1 MSPEYRASRAFWKN
15 RLEQVTDVFNFRQ
28 LRSAAITAKEPAAS
42 YDHPLSED
50 VYQTINAK
58 MGDND
63 TGIFVYLLAAAG
75 ILLKKYSGN
84 QTVIINSPAY
94 ATGNH
99 AEVHIPL
106 VPLVLRFGETVK
118 SYLAGVKE
126 MVKESY
132 SHQYFPLQL
141 LDDRQPAAYSNVLI
155 SCEAIHH
162 PVEPAIAHDLE
173 INICR
178 NEGLSISCRY
188 QPAAFEAGFIRRL
201 CGHLE
206 QVLQAIAKPGAR
218 LKDIDILS
226 AAEKEQLLLHF
237 NQTYAANTAHT
248 FQELFERQ
256 VKKTPYATALVFEE
270 SSLSYQDLNEQANT
284 LAHHLKEV
292 HGIMPNDRVGLL
304 LNRSERMIIA
314 LLGILK
320 AGAAFLPIDTSTPA
334 ARITGILQDAGV
346 RLLLTDSDQ
355 ALHYAAFAGASILLD
370 KELSALPQ
378 RTDNPAQTAV
388 PADLAYV
395 LYTSGSTGKPKGVMV
410 GNDNLCHYV
419 QWANHYYFDNILG
432 KTFALCTNISFDL
445 TITSIFT
452 TLLRGDQ
459 LYVCSNKDIGDLLL
473 ELFGG
478 TTGVNTVKLTPAHIS
493 MLSALPLK
501 ETAIQ
506 HVILG
511 GETLTAFQVKTLQ
524 RLNPDINIYNE
535 YGPTEITV
543 GCTIKKVKDV
553 ATDLATVGKPIANTQ
568 VYILDGSLQL
578 LPAGIIG
585 EICIGGKGVTKG
597 YLHRDEL
604 SREKFVDDP
613 FDNSGGKIYRT
624 GDLGRWTA
632 EGELVFLGRR
642 DNQVKIRGYR
652 VELGEVETALLE
664 YPGIKDAVALAI
676 GQEQNGACLAAWF
689 IAAGAVEI
697 PQLKTALANSLPA
710 YMIPTYFT
718 RMDRFPVNAN
728 GKVERAALPLPC
740 TEPGSRAAYEAP
752 TTAVE
757 VLLVQAFQQVLDKER
772 IGVLDDFF
780 ETGGDSIKAMQ
791 IASQLYEAGYRLE
804 VRNILAN
811 PTIRQLA
818 PVVKPLDKQANQ
830 HMITGE
836 MPLTPIQQQF
846 FDFPR
851 KAYHHFNF
859 GLLFFSENRLEEEM
873 LRAVFSKLQEHH
885 DALRITFDTTG
896 PQIIQYN
903 HGRGF
908 PLSLEVYDYRSL
920 QNGVAEMSRRV
931 SDMQGEIDLRNGP
944 LLKLGLFQ
952 LADGDRLALIIHHL
966 VMDVVSLRIIFEDLG
981 TLFRQ
986 YTRGRPLALPK
997 KTDAFKVW
1005 SEELQA
1011 YANSSAFLQELP
1023 YWKKLLAKRTATI
1036 LPDLPEG
1043 SNLVKDSAAQDVSLG
1058 ISATELLLTA
1068 VNSRFNTEINDI
1080 LLTALA
1086 LSMEQTFGIRT
1097 CMVLMEGH
1105 GRESILDGV
1114 NINRTVG
1121 YFTSVYPVIITA
1133 AGDDLGAVI
1142 KQNRQWIHE
1151 IPNKGV
1157 GYGILKYLT
1166 AAEYKQGIDLS
1177 RSPQVVFNYF
1187 GQLDQDFAQVP
1198 FRFSK
1203 EGTGEIQDAHEQ
1215 REHELYITGIV
1226 ESREFSLRAEY
1237 SGARFHAATIAA
1249 FLENYK
1255 LALHAVIE
1263 HCCAAVAV

>member
-1 MSPEYRASRAFWKN
+1 MSPEYRSSRTFWKN
-15 RLEQVTDVFNFRQ
+15 RLEQVNDAFSFRQ
-28 LRSAAITAKEPAAS
+28 LRSAVIATKETAVR
-42 YDHPLSED
+42 YDHTLSEE
-50 VYQTINAK
+50 VYQSIRTK

-63 TGIFVYLLAAAG
+63 TGIFVYLLAAVG
-75 ILLKKYSGN
+75 VLLRKYSGN
-84 QTVIINSPAY
+84 QTLIINSPAY
-94 ATGNH
+94 ALGNSGQAH
-99 AEVHIPL
+99 VPV
-106 VPLVLRFGETVK
+106 VPLVLRSAETVK

-132 SHQYFPLQL
+132 SHQDFPLQL
-141 LDDRQPAAYSNVLI
+141 LDNRSTAYSNVLI
-155 SCEAIHH
+155 SAEAIHL
-162 PVEPAIAHDLE
+162 PVAPAVPHDLE
-173 INICR
+173 ISICR
-178 NEGLSISCRY
+178 NEGLSISISY
-188 QPAAFEAGFIRRL
+188 QPAAFEAGFISNM
-201 CGHLE
+201 CAHLE
-206 QVLQAIAKPGAR
+206 RVLRTFARPGLR
-218 LKDIDILS
+218 LEDIDILS
-226 AAEKEQLLLHF
+226 AAEREQLLVYF
-237 NQTYAANTAHT
+237 NHTYVASTTHT

-256 VKKTPYATALVFEE
+256 VKKTPYATAVVFEE
-270 SSLSYQDLNEQANT
+270 ISLSYQELNEQANT
-284 LAHHLKEV
+284 LAHHLREL
-292 HGIMPNDRVGLL
+292 HDIRPNDRVGLL

-334 ARITGILQDAGV
+334 GRISGILQDAGV

-355 ALHYAAFAGASILLD
+355 SQHYTNFAGTSILLD
-370 KELSALPQ
+370 EQLSALPQ
-378 RTDNPAQTAV
+378 RTENPLQTAA
-388 PADLAYV
+388 PSDLAYV

-419 QWANHYYFDNILG
+419 QWANSYYFNNILG

-459 LYVCSNKDIGDLLL
+459 LYVCANKDIGDILQ

-478 TTGVNTVKLTPAHIS
+478 RTGVNTVKLTPAHIS
-493 MLSALPLK
+493 MLSALPLQ
-501 ETAIQ
+501 TTRIQ

-524 RLNPDINIYNE
+524 RLNPEINIYNE

-543 GCTIKKVKDV
+543 GCTIKKVSDV
-553 ATDLATVGKPIANTQ
+553 TTDLATVGTPIANTQ

-578 LPAGIIG
+578 LPVGVVG

-597 YLHRDEL
+597 YLHRDDL
-604 SREKFVDDP
+604 TSEKFVDDP
-613 FDNSGGKIYRT
+613 FAKNNAAKIYRT
-624 GDLGRWTA
+624 GDMGRWT
-632 EGELVFLGRR
+632 EDGELVFLGRR

-652 VELGEVETALLE
+652 VELGEIETALLD
-664 YPGIKDAVALAI
+664 YPGIKDAVVMAVD
-676 GQEQNGACLAAWF
+676 QEQGNASLAAWF
-689 IAAGAVEI
+689 IAERPVDIA
-697 PQLKTALANSLPA
+697 QLKAALSNSLPA
-710 YMIPTYFT
+710 YMIPTCFT
-718 RMDRFPVNAN
+718 QMDRFPVNTN
-728 GKVERAALPLPC
+728 GKVERAALPLP
-740 TEPGSRAAYEAP
+740 GAAAGHVAYEAP
-752 TTAVE
+752 ATTVE
-757 VLLVQAFQQVLDKER
+757 TLLVQAFQQVLDKEQ

-818 PVVKPLDKQANQ
+818 PVIKPLDKQANQ

-836 MPLTPIQQQF
+836 LPLTPIQHQF

-859 GLLFFSENRLEEEM
+859 GLLFFSKDRLEEAM

-908 PLSLEVYDYRSL
+908 PLSLEVYDYVSL
-920 QNGVAEMSRRV
+920 PNGVTEMSRRI
-931 SDMQGEIDLRNGP
+931 SSMQGEIDLRNGP
-944 LLKLGLFQ
+944 LLKLGLFH
-952 LADGDRLALIIHHL
+952 LADGDRLALIVHHL

-986 YTRGRPLALPK
+986 YTQGRALSLPK

-1005 SEELQA
+1005 SEELQVH
-1011 YANSSAFLQELP
+1011 ANSTAFLQELS

-1036 LPDLPEG
+1036 LPDIPEG
-1043 SNLVKDSAAQDVSLG
+1043 SNLVKDSATQDVSLG

-1114 NINRTVG
+1114 NVNRTVG
-1121 YFTSVYPVIITA
+1121 YFTSVYPVIVTA
-1133 AGDDLGAVI
+1133 AGDDLSAVI
-1142 KQNRQWIHE
+1142 AQNRQWIHD

-1177 RSPQVVFNYF
+1177 KSPQVVFNYF

-1203 EGTGEIQDAHEQ
+1203 EGTGEIQDTNEQ
-1215 REHELYITGIV
+1215 REHELYITGVV
-1226 ESREFSLRAEY
+1226 EGKEFSLRVDY